1 MSANCSGAVPGAGT
15 NKRPSPRTAPL
26 QACNVRAGYGDADV
40 LRGIS
45 FELQGGEVLGVIG
58 PNGCGKSTLLRAL
71 TGLLP
76 LRGGNVT
83 IGGRDAPSLG
93 SRERARL
100 CAVQPQSEAP
110 VFDFDVRRFVLLGR
124 HAHRSL
130 LGWAGP
136 ADMTAAENALVCAD
150 LRELADRSVR
160 ELSAGEWQR
169 ALLARALTQETPV
182 LMLDE
187 PVAHLDPGH
196 RHEVH
201 VLLRDLARNQGKAI
215 LCVSHDLNLAAE
227 FSDRLMI
234 IEGGA
239 VRALGTPE
247 EVLSDK
253 NLQEVFRCQSL
264 KAGKNPYTGRAG
276 VFFAS

>member
-1 MSANCSGAVPGAGT
+1 MKSPALSA
-15 NKRPSPRTAPL
+15 KD
-26 QACNVRAGYGDADV
+26 VRAGYGGAEV
-40 LRGIS
+40 LHGIG
-45 FELQGGEVLGVIG
+45 FDLHAGEVLGVIG

-76 LRGGNVT
+76 LRGGNVD
-83 IGGRDAPSLG
+83 IGGRDLSSLG
-93 SRERARL
+93 ARERARL

-124 HAHRSL
+124 HARRTM
-130 LGWAGP
+130 LGWAGS
-136 ADMTAAENALVCAD
+136 DDTAAVENALTDAD

-169 ALLARALTQETPV
+169 ALLARALAQDTPV

-196 RHEVH
+196 RHEAH
-201 VLLRDLARNQGKAI
+201 ALLRNMARNQGKAI

-227 FSDRLMI
+227 FSDRLMVI
-234 IEGGA
+234 DDGA
-239 VRALGTPE
+239 VRALGTPQ
-247 EVLSDK
+247 EVLTDEI
-253 NLQEVFRCQSL
+253 LQAVFRCRSL
-264 KAGKNPYTGRAG
+264 RVGSNPFTRQPG
-276 VFFAS
+276 VFFAA

>member
-1 MSANCSGAVPGAGT
+1 MKSPTLSA
-15 NKRPSPRTAPL
+15 KD
-26 QACNVRAGYGDADV
+26 VRAGYGDADV

-45 FELQGGEVLGVIG
+45 FDLHAGEVLGVIG

-71 TGLLP
+71 TALLP
-76 LRGGNVT
+76 LRGGEVAV
-83 IGGRDAPSLG
+83 GGRDLASLG

-100 CAVQPQSEAP
+100 CAVQPQTEAP
-110 VFDFDVRRFVLLGR
+110 VFDFDVHRFVLLGR

-136 ADMTAAENALVCAD
+136 ADVTAAENALACAD
-150 LRELADRSVR
+150 LRELAEKSVR

-169 ALLARALTQETPV
+169 ALLARALAQETPV

-201 VLLRDLARNQGKAI
+201 VMLRDLARNQGKAV

-227 FSDRLMI
+227 FSDRLLVMND
-234 IEGGA
+234 GA

-247 EVLSDK
+247 EVLTDGI
-253 NLQEVFRCQSL
+253 LQGVFRCQSL
-264 KAGKNPYTGRAG
+264 KAGTNPFTGRPG
-276 VFFAS
+276 VFFTP

>member
-1 MSANCSGAVPGAGT
+1 MKPALSAKGVH
-15 NKRPSPRTAPL
+15 
-26 QACNVRAGYGDADV
+26 AGYADTDV

-45 FELQGGEVLGVIG
+45 FDLHAGEVLGVIG

-76 LRGGNVT
+76 LRGGDVA
-83 IGGRDAPSLG
+83 IGGRDLASLG

-100 CAVQPQSEAP
+100 CAVQPQTEAP

-124 HAHRSL
+124 HARRSL
-130 LGWAGP
+130 LGWAAA
-136 ADMTAAENALVCAD
+136 ADISAAEDALACAD
-150 LRELADRSVR
+150 LSALAARSVR

-169 ALLARALTQETPV
+169 ALLARALAQETPV

-196 RHEVH
+196 RHGVH

-227 FSDRLMI
+227 FSDRLMLVD
-234 IEGGA
+234 GGV

-247 EVLSDK
+247 EVLEDEI
-253 NLQEVFRCQSL
+253 LREVFRCQSL
-264 KAGKNPYTGRAG
+264 SAGKNPFTGRPG
-276 VFFAS
+276 VFFAA

>member
-1 MSANCSGAVPGAGT
+1 MKSPALSA
-15 NKRPSPRTAPL
+15 KD
-26 QACNVRAGYGDADV
+26 VRAGYGDTDV

-45 FELQGGEVLGVIG
+45 FDLHAGEVLGVIG

-76 LRGGNVT
+76 LRGGKVAV
-83 IGGRDAPSLG
+83 GGRDLASLG

-100 CAVQPQSEAP
+100 CAVQPQTEAP
-110 VFDFDVRRFVLLGR
+110 VFDFDVRHFVLLGR
-124 HAHRSL
+124 HARRSL
-130 LGWAGP
+130 VGWAAA
-136 ADMTAAENALVCAD
+136 ADLNAVEDALACAD
-150 LRELADRSVR
+150 LHTLAERSVR

-169 ALLARALTQETPV
+169 ALLARALAQETPV

-196 RHEVH
+196 RHGVH
-201 VLLRDLARNQGKAI
+201 VLLQDLARNQGKAI

-227 FSDRLMI
+227 FSDRLMLVD
-234 IEGGA
+234 GGV

-247 EVLSDK
+247 EVLQDE
-253 NLQEVFRCQSL
+253 LLREVFRCQSL
-264 KAGKNPYTGRAG
+264 RAGKNPFTGRPG
-276 VFFAS
+276 IFFAA

>member
-1 MSANCSGAVPGAGT
+1 MKSPALSA
-15 NKRPSPRTAPL
+15 KD
-26 QACNVRAGYGDADV
+26 VRAGYGGADV

-45 FELQGGEVLGVIG
+45 FELHADEILGVIG

-76 LRGGNVT
+76 LRGGNVA
-83 IGGRDAPSLG
+83 IGGRNLASLE

-100 CAVQPQSEAP
+100 CAVQPQTEAP
-110 VFDFDVRRFVLLGR
+110 IFDFDVRRFVLLGR
-124 HAHRSL
+124 HARRAL
-130 LGWAGP
+130 LGLAGS
-136 ADMTAAENALVCAD
+136 ADMAAVETALVCAD
-150 LRELADRSVR
+150 LRNLADRSVR

-169 ALLARALTQETPV
+169 ALLARALAQETPV

-201 VLLRDLARNQGKAI
+201 SLLRDLARNQGKAI

-227 FSDRLMI
+227 FSDRLMVI
-234 IEGGA
+234 HNGA
-239 VRALGTPE
+239 VRAMGTPQE
-247 EVLSDK
+247 MLTDEI
-253 NLQEVFRCQSL
+253 LQDVFRCNSL
-264 KAGKNPYTGRAG
+264 RVGSNPFTGQPG
-276 VFFAS
+276 VFFAA

>member
-1 MSANCSGAVPGAGT
+1 MKPPALSAND
-15 NKRPSPRTAPL
+15 
-26 QACNVRAGYGDADV
+26 VRAGYGRDDV
-40 LRGIS
+40 LRGIG
-45 FELQGGEVLGVIG
+45 FDLRAGEVLGVVG

-76 LRGGNVT
+76 LRGGAVR
-83 IGGRDAPSLG
+83 IGGRALSELG
-93 SRERARL
+93 PRERARL
-100 CAVQPQSEAP
+100 CAVQPQTEAP

-124 HAHRSL
+124 HARRPL
-130 LGWAGP
+130 LGRAAT
-136 ADMTAAENALVCAD
+136 ADDTAVRSALACAD
-150 LRELADRSVR
+150 LQGFAERSVR

-169 ALLARALTQETPV
+169 ALLARALAQETPV
-182 LMLDE
+182 LLLDE

-201 VLLRDLARNQGKAI
+201 VLLRDLARNQNKAI

-227 FSDRLMI
+227 FSDRIMVMQN
-234 IEGGA
+234 GM

-247 EVLSDK
+247 EVLGDDL
-253 NLQEVFRCQSL
+253 LQEVFECRSL
-264 KAGKNPYTGRAG
+264 RSGKNPFTGKPG